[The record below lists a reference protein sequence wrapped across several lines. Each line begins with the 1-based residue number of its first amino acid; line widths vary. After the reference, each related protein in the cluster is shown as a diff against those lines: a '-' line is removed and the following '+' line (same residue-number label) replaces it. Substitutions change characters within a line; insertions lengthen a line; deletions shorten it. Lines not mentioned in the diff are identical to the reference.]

1 MISSGRKSPLLGKRF
16 FLLLSAIALIFAS
29 SHNSFALRVRVY
41 PAGAAENTNAYLPQ
55 LEGKKVALVVNQ
67 TSMIR
72 QQHLVDALLDAGV
85 NVVKIFAPEHGFRGT
100 GDAGE
105 KLKDS
110 KDPETGIPIS
120 SLYGDKKKPT
130 AADLAGIDQVVFDIQ
145 DVGVRFYTYISTLQ
159 YIMEACAENNLP
171 LLVLDRPN
179 PNGNY
184 IDGPILE
191 SKNKSFVGMQN
202 IPVVYGMTIGE
213 YAQMLNGEKLL
224 AKGVKCKLTV
234 IPCKDY
240 THRSEYALP
249 IAPSPNLN
257 TPQSIA
263 LYPSLCF
270 FEGTDVSV
278 GRGTDKPFTQWG
290 HPSFAGMAHSFTPKA
305 TTGNKKPL
313 HLDKVCYGENLFTKK
328 RPFQDLK
335 ETNKINLTYLQ
346 TAYKATADKTKFFNS
361 FFVKLAGTDTLQKQ
375 IIAGKTEKEIR
386 ATWKP
391 GIDKFKKIRKKY
403 LLYPDFE

>member
-1 MISSGRKSPLLGKRF
+1 MINSRRSAHYFEKRCIIL
-16 FLLLSAIALIFAS
+16 FLAAVLMCIAS
-29 SHNSFALRVRVY
+29 NNVFALRARVY
-41 PAGAAENTNAYLPQ
+41 PTPAAENTNAYFPQ
-55 LEGKKVALVVNQ
+55 LEGKKVGLVVNQ
-67 TSMIR
+67 TSTIR
-72 QQHLVDALLDAGV
+72 QQHIVDAFMDAGI

-110 KDPETGIPIS
+110 KDPETGIAIS

-130 AADLAGIDQVVFDIQ
+130 AADLAGIDQLVFDIQ

-159 YIMEACAENNLP
+159 YIMEACAENNIP
-171 LLVLDRPN
+171 LIVLDRPN

-184 IDGPILE
+184 IDGPVLE
-191 SKNKSFVGMQN
+191 SKNKSFVGMQS

-240 THRSEYALP
+240 THRLEYDLP

-278 GRGTDKPFTQWG
+278 GRGTDRPFTQWG
-290 HPSFAGMAHSFTPKA
+290 HPNFKGMPHSFTPKA

-313 HLDKVCYGENLFTKK
+313 HLDKVCYGENLFSKS
-328 RPFQDLK
+328 RNFADNNQS
-335 ETNKINLTYLQ
+335 NKISLTYLQ
-346 TAYKATADKTKFFNS
+346 AAYKATADKTKFFNS
-361 FFVKLAGTDTLQKQ
+361 FFVKLAGTDMLQKQ
-375 IIAGKTEKEIR
+375 IVANKAEKEIR

-391 GIDKFKKIRKKY
+391 GIEKFKKIRKKY
-403 LLYPDFE
+403 LLYTDFE